1 MKIPSLFGGRGG
13 FFVMKRHGGLNIV
26 GYGIDDFITHVI
38 YVFRWVVLAAPGAI
52 LLQKTRKLLARTTG
66 KDNITIAMLISQ
78 GVLGLLVYFIDRLIF
93 K

>member
-1 MKIPSLFGGRGG
+1 MEYRIED
-13 FFVMKRHGGLNIV
+13 FV
-26 GYGIDDFITHVI
+26 THVI
-38 YVFRWVVLAAPGAI
+38 YVFRWVALAIPGAI

-78 GVLGLLVYFIDRLIF
+78 GVLGSLVYFIDRLIF